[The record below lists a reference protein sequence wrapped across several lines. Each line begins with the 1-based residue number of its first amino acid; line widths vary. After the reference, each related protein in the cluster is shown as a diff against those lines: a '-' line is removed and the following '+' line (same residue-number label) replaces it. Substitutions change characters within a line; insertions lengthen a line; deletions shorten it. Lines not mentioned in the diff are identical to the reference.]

1 MPQHNLYQTYKC
13 YKNNLGQNFRRI
25 WPDLTSKNNQMKKN
39 KINVDLLL
47 KNERSTIDRLDAIII
62 NTLIER
68 FSVTKRIGL
77 IKAENNIEPHDG
89 EREQEQVKTLEKLI
103 GDSDL
108 DKEFIVNLMNLI
120 TTESKKK
127 HEQIKK
133 EIGE

>member
-1 MPQHNLYQTYKC
+1 
-13 YKNNLGQNFRRI
+13 
-25 WPDLTSKNNQMKKN
+25 MKKN

-47 KNERSTIDRLDAIII
+47 KSERSTIDRLDSIII
-62 NTLIER
+62 NALVER
-68 FSVTKRIGL
+68 FSVTKKIGL
-77 IKAENNIEPHDG
+77 IKAENNIEPHDEKR
-89 EREQEQVKTLEKLI
+89 ERTQVKTLEKLLRN
-103 GDSDL
+103 SDL

>member
-1 MPQHNLYQTYKC
+1 
-13 YKNNLGQNFRRI
+13 
-25 WPDLTSKNNQMKKN
+25 MKKN

-47 KNERSTIDRLDAIII
+47 KNERSTIDRLDAIIM
-62 NTLIER
+62 NALIER

-77 IKAENNIEPHDG
+77 IKAENIEPHDG

>member
-1 MPQHNLYQTYKC
+1 
-13 YKNNLGQNFRRI
+13 
-25 WPDLTSKNNQMKKN
+25 MKKN

-47 KNERSTIDRLDAIII
+47 KNERSTIDRLDTTMVNI
-62 NTLIER
+62 LIER

-77 IKAENNIEPHDG
+77 IKAEHNIEPHDG
-89 EREQEQVKTLEKLI
+89 KREKTQLNKLEKLI
-103 GDSDL
+103 EDSDL
-108 DKEFIVNLMNLI
+108 DKTFIINLMKFI

>member
-1 MPQHNLYQTYKC
+1 
-13 YKNNLGQNFRRI
+13 
-25 WPDLTSKNNQMKKN
+25 MKKN

-47 KNERSTIDRLDAIII
+47 KNERSTIDRLDVIII
-62 NTLIER
+62 NALIER

-89 EREQEQVKTLEKLI
+89 EREKKQLKALEKLI
-103 GDSDL
+103 KDSEI
-108 DKEFIVNLMNLI
+108 DKDFIVNLMQLI

-133 EIGE
+133 KIGE

>member
-1 MPQHNLYQTYKC
+1 
-13 YKNNLGQNFRRI
+13 
-25 WPDLTSKNNQMKKN
+25 MKKN

-47 KNERSTIDRLDAIII
+47 KNERSTIDRLDSTMVNI
-62 NTLIER
+62 LIER

-77 IKAENNIEPHDG
+77 IKAENNIEPHD
-89 EREQEQVKTLEKLI
+89 EKREKTQVKTLEALI
-103 GDSDL
+103 GESEL
-108 DKEFIVNLMNLI
+108 DKTFIINLMKLI

>member
-1 MPQHNLYQTYKC
+1 
-13 YKNNLGQNFRRI
+13 
-25 WPDLTSKNNQMKKN
+25 MKKN

-47 KNERSTIDRLDAIII
+47 KNERSTIDRLDSIIV
-62 NTLIER
+62 NALIER

-77 IKAENNIEPHDG
+77 IKAANKINTFDRK
-89 EREQEQVKTLEKLI
+89 REKEQVKTLEKLI
-103 GDSDL
+103 GDSGL

>member
-1 MPQHNLYQTYKC
+1 MFP
-13 YKNNLGQNFRRI
+13 
-25 WPDLTSKNNQMKKN
+25 TSES
-39 KINVDLLL
+39 KIIVN
-47 KNERSTIDRLDAIII
+47 A
-62 NTLIER
+62 LIAR

-89 EREQEQVKTLEKLI
+89 EREQEQVKALEKLI